1 MGRLVRKPV
10 VPDLDLQIAGLE
22 GVLQSDIAGMQLAAA
37 VPGDN
42 YVERMIK
49 YIPGEVIGFS
59 MLINAILDQA
69 MKAGGPGAAMAG
81 LPITAIA
88 TGALLI
94 GCILTPLFCWYVRE
108 DGDAWIV
115 NAAVSTIAF
124 PFWAYLMGAVAFA
137 GHPRRQP
144 RGDPG
149 ADLHRDLRPDLAG
162 GEPAEACR
170 PPGGRAAQGRAAAG
184 RGVRLGPLNGSHPG
198 RLRASGASWHV
209 SRHGG
214 AGKNP
219 VVQFRA
225 RRPHRVS

>member
-69 MKAGGPGAAMAG
+69 MKAGGPNAAMAG
-81 LPITAIA
+81 LPIGAIA
-88 TGALLI
+88 AGALLI

-108 DGDAWIV
+108 DGDAWLT
-115 NAAVSTIAF
+115 NAVVSTIAF
-124 PFWAYLMGAVAFA
+124 PFWCYLMGAVAFA
-137 GHPRRQP
+137 KFHDGN
-144 RGDPG
+144 
-149 ADLHRDLRPDLAG
+149 LAVILILTFT
-162 GEPAEACR
+162 A
-170 PPGGRAAQGRAAAG
+170 
-184 RGVRLGPLNGSHPG
+184 V
-198 RLRASGASWHV
+198 SGLV
-209 SRHGG
+209 T
-214 AGKNP
+214 P
-219 VVQFRA
+219 VVD
-225 RRPHRVS
+225 RPKQKEQVNANPKEGPRLVEGLKA